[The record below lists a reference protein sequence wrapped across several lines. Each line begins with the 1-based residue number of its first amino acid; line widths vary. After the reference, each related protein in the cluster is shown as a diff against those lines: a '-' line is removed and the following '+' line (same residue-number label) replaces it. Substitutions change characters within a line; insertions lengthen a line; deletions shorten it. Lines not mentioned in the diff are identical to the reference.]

1 MNNFRRALI
10 VGIAVTMVL
19 AIGFGLTGCKKKE
32 EAAAP
37 AVEKL
42 KVVLYVNGTLGDKSY
57 FDSAARGIDQAVKEL
72 GIMGKVVEGGYD
84 PARWEPD
91 ILQLA
96 EGDWDIIIAGSWQLQ
111 EYLEKIAPNH
121 PEKNF
126 FTYDTSV
133 TYANGGL
140 DNVYSMLYSQ
150 NEASFLT
157 GALAAMITTS
167 DLPLANAEKVVGFL
181 GGMDISV
188 INDFK
193 VGFEEGVAY
202 IDPDVKILVAYAGAF
217 SDPAKGK
224 ELTLAMFD
232 QGADITFNVAGE
244 TGLGG
249 IDAAKDRSLYT
260 LGVDSDQY
268 LLFAETDPVKAS
280 FIVSSMMKNVDFTI
294 FRAIEKHIAGTLKYG
309 EAEVLGIEK
318 GGVGLAD
325 NENYQK
331 LVPASMRDKIDEISK
346 MIVNGEIKVGTAFGK

>member
-1 MNNFRRALI
+1 MNKFKRVLI
-10 VGIAVTMVL
+10 VSISVLMLL
-19 AIGFGLTGCKKKE
+19 AIGFGVTGCKKKE
-32 EAAAP
+32 VAAP
-37 AVEKL
+37 AEDKV
-42 KVVLYVNGTLGDKSY
+42 KVVLYANGTLGDKSF
-57 FDSAARGIDQAVKEL
+57 FDSAARGLEQAVKEL
-72 GIMGKVVEGGYD
+72 GIVGKIVEGSYD
-84 PARWEPD
+84 SSRWEPD
-91 ILQLA
+91 ILQLS
-96 EGDWDIIIAGSWQLQ
+96 EGDWDIVIAGTWQLV

-121 PEKNF
+121 PEKKF
-126 FTYDTSV
+126 FTFDTSV
-133 TYANGGL
+133 NYANGNLG
-140 DNVYSMLYSQ
+140 NVYSITYSQ

-167 DLPLANAEKVVGFL
+167 DLPQANADKVVGFL

-202 IDPDVKILVAYAGAF
+202 IDPDVKVLITYAGAF
-217 SDPAKGK
+217 NDPAKGK

-249 IDAAKDRSLYT
+249 IDAAKEKAKYT

-268 LLFAETDPVKAS
+268 LLFADTDPEKAS
-280 FIVSSMMKNVDFTI
+280 YIVTSMMKNVDYSI
-294 FRAIEKHIAGTLKYG
+294 FRAIKMHVEGTLKYG
-309 EAEVLGIEK
+309 EAEVLDIEK

-331 LVPASMRDKIDEISK
+331 IVPADMRAKIDEIAKKITS
-346 MIVNGEIKVGTAFGK
+346 GEIKVGTAIGQ